1 VNEILIPD
9 GFGPGS
15 TFTVEFSEEA
25 PTKTTTSYTTPQT
38 SYPTAPAV
46 PQNNYNNNTHG
57 DDGFATGFNNPSF
70 TPTTAPTA
78 TAGYDAEI
86 DLNAYP
92 TASDVKPVYGS
103 APTYNA
109 TAY

>member
-1 VNEILIPD
+1 VNEIFIPD

-15 TFTVEFSEEA
+15 TFTVEFAEEA
-25 PTKTTTSYTTPQT
+25 PTKTTTSTTPQS

-46 PQNNYNNNTHG
+46 PQNNNTH
-57 DDGFATGFNNPSF
+57 DDGFATGFNNPGFS
-70 TPTTAPTA
+70 PAPAA
-78 TAGYDAEI
+78 TAGYDADI
-86 DLNAYP
+86 DLSAYP

-103 APTYNA
+103 APSYNA